1 MTSNQV
7 LSEVE
12 FNVVGKRPVRPD
24 GVDKVTGRAQYGGDT
39 NLTGTL
45 QAKVLRSP
53 HPHARI
59 KSIDTSKAESFPGVR
74 AVITA
79 KDLPL
84 ASLSKEELGG
94 DYTALKFASD
104 HMMASDKVLF
114 KGHPVAAV
122 AAINAHVAQSAMD
135 LIDVDY
141 EVLDS
146 VVDVREAM

>member
-12 FNVVGKRPVRPD
+12 YNVVGTRPVRPD
-24 GVDKVTGRAQYGGDT
+24 GVDKVTGRARYGDDT

-53 HPHARI
+53 HPHARV
-59 KSIDTSKAESFPGVR
+59 KSIDTSKAEVFPGVR
-74 AVITA
+74 AIITA
-79 KDLPL
+79 KDLPF

-94 DYTALKFASD
+94 DYTALKFATD

-114 KGHPVAAV
+114 KGHPIAAIAAV
-122 AAINAHVAQSAMD
+122 NGHVAQSAMD
-135 LIDVDY
+135 
-141 EVLDS
+141 
-146 VVDVREAM
+146 